1 MTNLNSHHWLLT
13 VANQSK
19 IRTKY
24 FKLGSY
30 TVLFWPPP
38 WEFDTFSSHLF
49 LPWFYKKWLK
59 RYTLRYIPQIS
70 PEKFR
75 PHCVVFD
82 SGSVWRPSPLTAYHL
97 LKKQQRQEAL
107 CFVSPPLSGMVRRH
121 YWSENW
127 LHIYQS
133 NLVDFKS
140 RPTPDSSKSS
150 HGLVGVWLTFVSV
163 LFRCCWVTCASSKEV
178 GCNQSGQQ
186 SQPDQ
191 TYLRHCKCAI
201 SFLLTQLLC
210 WSQSC
215 TFLAPR
221 RFTRFVVYALM
232 FYSRRSFSLEYDLIR
247 SRAYLKSLE
256 LLLTGLPVQRAFLT
270 L

>member
-1 MTNLNSHHWLLT
+1 MGGLRGRPSGPQPPSLLW
-13 VANQSK
+13 
-19 IRTKY
+19 
-24 FKLGSY
+24 FF

-140 RPTPDSSKSS
+140 LPYPRQQQVITWLSWCLTYFCLGSISMPLS
-150 HGLVGVWLTFVSV
+150 HL
-163 LFRCCWVTCASSKEV
+163 R
-178 GCNQSGQQ
+178 QQ
-186 SQPDQ
+186 QG
-191 TYLRHCKCAI
+191 
-201 SFLLTQLLC
+201 
-210 WSQSC
+210 
-215 TFLAPR
+215 
-221 RFTRFVVYALM
+221 
-232 FYSRRSFSLEYDLIR
+232 SRL
-247 SRAYLKSLE
+247 
-256 LLLTGLPVQRAFLT
+256 
-270 L
+270 